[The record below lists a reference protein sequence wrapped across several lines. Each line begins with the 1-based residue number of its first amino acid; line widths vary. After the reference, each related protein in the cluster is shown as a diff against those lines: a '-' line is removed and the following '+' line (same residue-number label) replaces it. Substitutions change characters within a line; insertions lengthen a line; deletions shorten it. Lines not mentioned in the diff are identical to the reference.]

1 MILFSSGRLVF
12 RNLAEFRFK
21 PLVVRVTSS
30 LWNGPHMKPEDAL
43 YVEWVAHADVLRWS
57 GFVEA
62 SGAAMAQFIELD
74 QAAGAE
80 EFA

>member
-1 MILFSSGRLVF
+1 
-12 RNLAEFRFK
+12 
-21 PLVVRVTSS
+21 
-30 LWNGPHMKPEDAL
+30 MKPEDAL